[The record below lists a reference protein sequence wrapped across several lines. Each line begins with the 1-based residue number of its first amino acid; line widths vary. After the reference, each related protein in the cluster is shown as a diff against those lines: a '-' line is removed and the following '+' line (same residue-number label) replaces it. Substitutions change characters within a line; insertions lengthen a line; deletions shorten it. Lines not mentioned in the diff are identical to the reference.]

1 MRRCFPS
8 NQSVQLLAAALLA
21 LSVAACSVSPRAGYR
36 ANQLDDVTQETVY
49 RFQQTDPG
57 IENLFRSSIGYAVF
71 PTVGAG
77 AAGVGGAYGRG
88 QVYENGQ
95 FIGYCDMT
103 QASVGVQL
111 GGQAY
116 SEVIFFNSQDA
127 MDWFKS
133 GEFSFSGQASAVAL
147 KEGVS
152 ANANF
157 RNGVA
162 VYTQAKGGLMYQAS
176 IGGQKFRFEPS
187 R

>member
-1 MRRCFPS
+1 MLKTVNFMGVSAVMLMVC
-8 NQSVQLLAAALLA
+8 AL
-21 LSVAACSVSPRAGYR
+21 AACSVSPRAGYR
-36 ANQLDDVTQETVY
+36 AGQLDDMTQETIY

-57 IENLFRSSIGYAVF
+57 IERLFETAVGYAVF
-71 PTVGAG
+71 PTIGAG

-88 QVYENGQ
+88 QVYENGA
-95 FIGYCDMT
+95 FVGYCDMT

-116 SEVIFFNSQDA
+116 SEVIFFNSNDA
-127 MDWFKS
+127 MQWFKS

-176 IGGQKFRFEPS
+176 IGGQKFRFES
-187 R
+187 DQ

>member
-1 MRRCFPS
+1 MRQRLHLHTALL
-8 NQSVQLLAAALLA
+8 VLLAIALA
-21 LSVAACSVSPRAGYR
+21 GCAVSPRAGYR
-36 ANQLDDVTQETVY
+36 ANQLDDMTQETIY
-49 RFQQTDPG
+49 RFQETDPG
-57 IENLFRSSIGYAVF
+57 IERLFDTEVGYAVF
-71 PTVGAG
+71 PTIGAG

-88 QVYENGQ
+88 QVYERGN

-103 QASVGVQL
+103 QASVGIQL

-147 KEGVS
+147 REGVS

-176 IGGQKFRFEPS
+176 IGGQKFRFEPI

>member
-1 MRRCFPS
+1 MRRSKPIATAIVLFI
-8 NQSVQLLAAALLA
+8 VAT
-21 LSVAACSVSPRAGYR
+21 LSACSVSPRAGYR
-36 ANQLDDVTQETVY
+36 TNQLDDMTQETIY

-57 IENLFRSSIGYAVF
+57 IERLFGASVGYAIF
-71 PTVGAG
+71 PTIGAG
-77 AAGVGGAYGRG
+77 AVGVGGAYGRG
-88 QVYENGQ
+88 QVYERGQ
-95 FIGYCDMT
+95 LIGYCDMT

-116 SEVIFFNSQDA
+116 SEVIFFNSHDA
-127 MDWFKS
+127 MEWFKS

-176 IGGQKFRFEPS
+176 IGGQKFRYES
-187 R
+187 IQ

>member
-1 MRRCFPS
+1 MFRVFTAGI
-8 NQSVQLLAAALLA
+8 VLTFL
-21 LSVAACSVSPRAGYR
+21 AACSVSPREGYR
-36 ANQLDDVTQETVY
+36 TRQLDDLTQETIY
-49 RFQQTDPG
+49 TFQQVDPG
-57 IENLFRSSIGYAVF
+57 IERLFETSVGYAVF

-77 AAGVGGAYGRG
+77 GAAVGGAYGRG
-88 QVYENGQ
+88 QLYEGGSL
-95 FIGYCDMT
+95 IGYCDLT
-103 QASVGVQL
+103 QASVGLQL

-127 MDWFKS
+127 IDWFKS

-147 KEGVS
+147 RSGVS

-176 IGGQKFRFEPS
+176 IGGQKFRFEPL
-187 R
+187 